1 MMWGRVV
8 VTWNEMEWNGMKW
21 NEWNRMYLYIVAIIS
36 FMFIVSDDGPDVNWN
51 SLFHPDI

>member
-1 MMWGRVV
+1 M
-8 VTWNEMEWNGMKW
+8 TWNEMEWNVWNEWNEMES